1 MSPVGVSTG
10 YIEFKIDGEVF
21 MIDDFNGN
29 AGNGL
34 VTFSN
39 TPSLP
44 LYQVVLTFYTAS
56 TTGSD
61 NITLQ
66 QISQS
71 PLEVKD
77 YVYSSFTVN
86 ERPMF
91 IQILPSLYGY
101 IFSSTSTGNINITR
115 FDTVS
120 GGKVE
125 GTLSF
130 SDLNYQDASG
140 NLVSTNH
147 QLTEGKFS
155 VVVD

>member
-1 MSPVGVSTG
+1 
-10 YIEFKIDGEVF
+10 
-21 MIDDFNGN
+21 
-29 AGNGL
+29 
-34 VTFSN
+34 
-39 TPSLP
+39 
-44 LYQVVLTFYTAS
+44 
-56 TTGSD
+56 
-61 NITLQ
+61 
-66 QISQS
+66 
-71 PLEVKD
+71 
-77 YVYSSFTVN
+77 
-86 ERPMF
+86 MF

-125 GTLSF
+125 GTFSF